1 VADPAGPTG
10 ARLSRRLTR
19 LSRHWHRLGD
29 TDPLWAVYVAPDTK
43 NEQWDLPAFLR
54 TGRDEV
60 DRVLAGLPRQPAGH
74 RLALDF
80 GCGVGRL
87 SQALAEHF
95 DQVIGVDVSAP
106 MLRRAAELAADSPV
120 RDRLEF
126 RLNDRPDLAL
136 LADASVDLVYSSL
149 VLQHL
154 PRSLAAGYLGEFVR
168 VLRPGGL
175 VVVQVASAPTRSVK
189 GWAFRL
195 LPAPVLGVLQRL
207 LLRYPAPMRMQAM
220 PDRWFAAVV
229 SAAGGRVIDSAEDA
243 SYGGHWVYTRYL
255 VEHRLATDPDQPAGD
270 R

>member
-1 VADPAGPTG
+1 VDVPG
-10 ARLSRRLTR
+10 ARTSRGLAR

-43 NEQWDLPAFLR
+43 NQQWQLPAFLQ

-60 DRVLAGLPRQPAGH
+60 NRVLADLPGKPAGH

-95 DQVIGVDVSAP
+95 DRVIGVDVSAP

-120 RDRLEF
+120 RNRLEF
-126 RLNDRPDLAL
+126 RLNARPDLAL

-154 PRSLAAGYLGEFVR
+154 PRSLAAGYLAEFVR
-168 VLRPGGL
+168 VLRPDGL
-175 VVVQVASAPTRSVK
+175 AVVQVASAPTRTVK

-195 LPAPVLGVLQRL
+195 LPAPALGLLQRV

-220 PDRWFAAVV
+220 SARWFTAVV
-229 SAAGGRVIDSAEDA
+229 SAAGGRVIGAAEDA

-255 VEHRLATDPDQPAGD
+255 VEPSRDTSSGMVS
-270 R
+270 